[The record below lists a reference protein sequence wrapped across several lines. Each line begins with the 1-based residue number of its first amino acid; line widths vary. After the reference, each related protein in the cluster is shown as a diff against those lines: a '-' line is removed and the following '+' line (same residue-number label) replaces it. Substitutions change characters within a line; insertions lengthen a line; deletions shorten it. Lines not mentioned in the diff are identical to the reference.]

1 MTVKHSLV
9 AAALTA
15 VLAWGAPAAAQAP
28 KAFPT
33 PEDAVKAL
41 AAAVKK
47 KDPAQLL
54 AIFGADGPDLV
65 DTSAGP
71 DGRRNRQVFAAAFAE
86 RWRLE
91 DLSPA
96 GKTPAK
102 TLVIGKE
109 DWPFPVPLVKG
120 AGGWHFDTAA
130 GKAEVIA
137 RRIGRN
143 ELAAIRVCRTYV
155 AAQNLYAR
163 DGHDGLPAGLY
174 ATRFASDAGKQNG
187 LYWPAAKGQKRSPL
201 GDLLADA
208 AADGRGTPGAKAPS
222 PFHGYHF
229 AILSAQGAAAPGGAK
244 SYMADGRMS
253 GGFALVAWP
262 AEYGASGIMS
272 FIVGADGV
280 VRERDLGPGA
290 KAAPPVKTY
299 DPVPAW
305 AVVK

>member
-1 MTVKHSLV
+1 MTARHALV
-9 AAALTA
+9 AATLAAALTWA
-15 VLAWGAPAAAQAP
+15 PPAAAQAP
-28 KAFPT
+28 KTFPT
-33 PEDAVKAL
+33 PEEAVKAL

-71 DGRRNRQVFAAAFAE
+71 GGRRNRQVFAVAFAE
-86 RWRLE
+86 RWKLE
-91 DLSPA
+91 DLPS
-96 GKTPAK
+96 GGK

-109 DWPFPVPLVKG
+109 DWPFPVPIVKG
-120 AGGWHFDTAA
+120 AKGWHFDTAA

-143 ELAAIRVCRTYV
+143 ELAVIRICRTYV
-155 AAQNLYAR
+155 VAQQLYAR
-163 DGHDGLPAGLY
+163 DGHDGVPAGVY
-174 ATRFASDAGKQNG
+174 ATRIASDVGKQNG
-187 LYWPAAKGQKRSPL
+187 LYWPAAKGAKRSPI

-208 AADGRGTPGAKAPS
+208 AADGRGTPGSKRPS
-222 PFHGYHF
+222 PFHGYYF
-229 AILSAQGAAAPGGAK
+229 AILTAQGAAAPGGAK
-244 SYMADGRMS
+244 SYVTDGRMS

-272 FIVGADGV
+272 FVVGADGV
-280 VRERDLGPGA
+280 VYERDLGPGV

-299 DPVPAW
+299 DPGAGWTVVP
-305 AVVK
+305 

>member
-1 MTVKHSLV
+1 MTARHSLV
-9 AAALTA
+9 VA
-15 VLAWGAPAAAQAP
+15 VLAGALAWGAPAAAQAP
-28 KAFPT
+28 KDFPT

-41 AAAVKK
+41 ADAVRK
-47 KDPAQLL
+47 KDAAQVV

-65 DTSAGP
+65 DTSGTP
-71 DGRRNRQVFAAAFAE
+71 ESRRGRQVFAVAFRE

-91 DLSPA
+91 DLPPA
-96 GKTPAK
+96 GKT
-102 TLVIGKE
+102 LIVGKE
-109 DWPFPVPLVKG
+109 DWPFPVPIVKG

-130 GKAEVIA
+130 GKSEVIA

-155 AAQNLYAR
+155 VAQNLYAR
-163 DGHDGLPAGLY
+163 DGHDGLPAGVY

-187 LYWPAAKGQKRSPL
+187 LYWPAAKGAKRSPL

-208 AADGRGTPGAKAPS
+208 AADGRAAGAKAPS
-222 PFHGYHF
+222 PFHGYYF
-229 AILSAQGAAAPGGAK
+229 AILTAQGAAAPGGAK
-244 SYMADGRMS
+244 SYVKDGRMT

-262 AEYGASGIMS
+262 AQYGASGIMT

-299 DPVPAW
+299 DPAAAWTVVP
-305 AVVK
+305 

>member
-1 MTVKHSLV
+1 MTSRHPLV

-15 VLAWGAPAAAQAP
+15 ALTWATPAAAQAP
-28 KAFPT
+28 KTFPT
-33 PEDAVKAL
+33 PEDAVQAL

-71 DGRRNRQVFAAAFAE
+71 AGRRNRQVFAAAFAE
-86 RWRLE
+86 RWKLE
-91 DLSPA
+91 DLPPA
-96 GKTPAK
+96 GK

-109 DWPFPVPLVKG
+109 DWPFPVPIVKG

-130 GKAEVIA
+130 GKSEVIA

-143 ELAAIRVCRTYV
+143 ELAAIRICRTYV
-155 AAQNLYAR
+155 LAQQLYAR
-163 DGHDGLPAGLY
+163 DSHDGVPAGAY
-174 ATRFASDAGKQNG
+174 AMRVASDPGKQNG
-187 LYWPAAKGQKRSPL
+187 LYWPAAKGAKRSPI

-208 AADGRGTPGAKAPS
+208 AAEGRGTPGRKAPS
-222 PFHGYHF
+222 PFHGYYF
-229 AILSAQGAAAPGGAK
+229 AILTAQGAAAPGGAK
-244 SYMADGRMS
+244 SYVTDGRMS

-272 FIVGADGV
+272 FVVGADGV
-280 VRERDLGPGA
+280 VHERDLGPGA
-290 KAAPPVKTY
+290 KAAPPVKAY
-299 DPVPAW
+299 DPGAGWTVVP
-305 AVVK
+305 

>member
-1 MTVKHSLV
+1 MTTRRPVSI
-9 AAALTA
+9 AAAL
-15 VLAWGAPAAAQAP
+15 VLALACAAVPAAAQAP
-28 KAFPT
+28 RTFPT

-41 AAAVKK
+41 AAAVKL
-47 KDPAQLL
+47 KDTKQLL

-71 DGRRNRQVFAAAFAE
+71 DARQNRQVFAVAFRE

-91 DLSPA
+91 DHPPA
-96 GKTPAK
+96 GKT
-102 TLVIGKE
+102 LVVGKE

-143 ELAAIRVCRTYV
+143 ELAAIRICRTYV
-155 AAQNLYAR
+155 AAQQLYAR
-163 DGHDGLPAGLY
+163 DGHDGVPAGVY
-174 ATRFASDAGKQNG
+174 ATRFASDPGRQNG
-187 LYWPAAKGQKRSPL
+187 LYWPAAKGAKRSPL
-201 GDLLADA
+201 GDLLAEA
-208 AADGRGTPGAKAPS
+208 ATDGRATPGAKRPS
-222 PFHGYHF
+222 PFHGYYF
-229 AILSAQGAAAPGGAK
+229 AILTAQGAAAPGGAK
-244 SYMADGRMS
+244 SYVTDGRMS

-280 VRERDLGPGA
+280 VRERDLGPGT
-290 KAAPPVKTY
+290 KATPPVKTY
-299 DPVPAW
+299 DPGASW
-305 AVVK
+305 AVVP

>member
-1 MTVKHSLV
+1 MTLKHSLL

-28 KAFPT
+28 KTFPT

-41 AAAVKK
+41 AAAVKL
-47 KDPAQLL
+47 KDTAQLL

-71 DGRRNRQVFAAAFAE
+71 DARQNRQVFAVAFKE
-86 RWRLE
+86 RWRLVDE
-91 DLSPA
+91 PP
-96 GKTPAK
+96 GK
-102 TLVIGKE
+102 TLVVGRE
-109 DWPFPVPLVKG
+109 DWPFPVPLVKS
-120 AGGWHFDTAA
+120 AKGWHFDTAA

-143 ELAAIRVCRTYV
+143 ELAAIRVARTYV
-155 AAQNLYAR
+155 VAQQLYAK
-163 DGHDGLPAGLY
+163 DGHDGLPAGVY

-187 LYWPAAKGQKRSPL
+187 LYWPAAKGQKRSPI
-201 GDLLADA
+201 GDVLAEA
-208 AADGRGTPGAKAPS
+208 AADGRGTPGAKAPT
-222 PFHGYHF
+222 PFHGYYF
-229 AILSAQGAAAPGGAK
+229 AILTSQGAAAPGGAK
-244 SYMADGRMS
+244 SYVTDGRMS

-290 KAAPPVKTY
+290 KAAPPVKTF
-299 DPVPAW
+299 DPVAAW
-305 AVVK
+305 AVVP